1 VSLDHSAVIKAYPS
15 AVFTNDISGA
25 FDQNGKSLYLDS
37 ALIAKARFELD
48 TAAAAIKY
56 RSDRKLE
63 YPEIGDQLDDLFKKG
78 AFSDEMS
85 AKIKAV
91 KDKYPKP

>member
-1 VSLDHSAVIKAYPS
+1 MSLDHSAVIKAYPS
-15 AVFTNDISGA
+15 AVFTSGINGA
-25 FDQNGKSLYLDS
+25 VDKNGKSLYLDP

-48 TAAAAIKY
+48 EADAAIKY
-56 RSDRKLE
+56 KNDRKKE
-63 YPEIGDQLDDLFKKG
+63 YPEIGDQLDDLFKQG